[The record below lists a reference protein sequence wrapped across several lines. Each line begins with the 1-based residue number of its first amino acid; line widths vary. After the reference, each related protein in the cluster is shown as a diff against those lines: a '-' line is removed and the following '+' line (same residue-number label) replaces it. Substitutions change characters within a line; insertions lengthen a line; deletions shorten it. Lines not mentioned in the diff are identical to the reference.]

1 MKAKKKAKKS
11 AARTATRRPAKKSA
25 ARKPAAKPAARRR
38 PAASAP
44 DGALTFFRHTVATL
58 AYRCGKAVR
67 GAPASFAGFK
77 AGPTTRTPIEILS
90 HIGDLLDWA
99 LSQAEGKERWPDAS
113 RLPWDS
119 EVKRFH
125 ASLKAFDDYLA
136 SGAALHRSA
145 ERMFQG
151 AIADSL
157 THTGQLTMLRR
168 LAGSHVRG
176 ENYSRA
182 DIQIGRVGA
191 EQSPPP
197 ERSEF
202 D

>member
-1 MKAKKKAKKS
+1 MSPRRATARKPRAKTS
-11 AARTATRRPAKKSA
+11 AARARAKT
-25 ARKPAAKPAARRR
+25 PP
-38 PAASAP
+38 AP
-44 DGALTFFRHTVATL
+44 DDARTFLRHAVATL
-58 AYRCGKAVR
+58 AYRCGKTVR
-67 GAPASFAGFK
+67 GAPVEFAGFR
-77 AGPTTRTPIEILS
+77 AGPTTRTPGEILA

-99 LSQAEGKERWPDAS
+99 LSQAEGKERWRDATP
-113 RLPWDS
+113 RPWDD

-125 ASLKAFDDYLA
+125 AALKAFDSYLA
-136 SGAALHRSA
+136 SRKKLHKPA

-151 AIADSL
+151 AIADAL

-182 DIQIGRVGA
+182 DIRIGRVGA
-191 EQSPPP
+191 KQSPPP

>member
-1 MKAKKKAKKS
+1 MGPKKAVKK
-11 AARTATRRPAKKSA
+11 
-25 ARKPAAKPAARRR
+25 KPAAPKSGA
-38 PAASAP
+38 
-44 DGALTFFRHTVATL
+44 DGARLFLRHTVATL
-58 AYRCGKAVR
+58 AYRGGKAVR
-67 GAPASFAGFK
+67 GAPESFAQFK

-99 LSQAEGKERWPDAS
+99 LSQAEGKERWADAS
-113 RLPWDS
+113 TLSWEG

-125 ASLKAFDDYLA
+125 ASLSSYDAYLA
-136 SGAALHRSA
+136 SRKPLHKPA

-151 AIADSL
+151 AIADAL

-182 DIQIGRVGA
+182 DIRMGRVGP
-191 EQSPPP
+191 EQPPPP

>member
-1 MKAKKKAKKS
+1 MN
-11 AARTATRRPAKKSA
+11 ARSPQE
-25 ARKPAAKPAARRR
+25 
-38 PAASAP
+38 SAP
-44 DGALTFFRHTVATL
+44 DDARTFLRHTVATL

-67 GAPASFAGFK
+67 GAPPNFAEFK
-77 AGPTTRTPIEILS
+77 AGPTTRTPIEILA
-90 HIGDLLDWA
+90 HIGELLDWV
-99 LSQAEGKERWPDAS
+99 LSQAQGKEKWPDAVQ
-113 RLPWDS
+113 LPWDR
-119 EVKRFH
+119 EVERLH
-125 ASLKAFDDYLA
+125 ASLKAYDDYLA
-136 SGAALHRSA
+136 SDERLHKPA

-151 AIADSL
+151 AIADAL
-157 THTGQLTMLRR
+157 AHTGQITMLRR

-182 DIQIGRVGA
+182 EIQIGRVGA

>member
-1 MKAKKKAKKS
+1 MS
-11 AARTATRRPAKKSA
+11 AATPRDPVPDNARTF
-25 ARKPAAKPAARRR
+25 
-38 PAASAP
+38 
-44 DGALTFFRHTVATL
+44 LRHTVATL

-67 GAPASFAGFK
+67 GAPATFADFK
-77 AGPTTRTPIEILS
+77 AGPTTRTPIEILA
-90 HIGDLLDWA
+90 HIGDLLDWV
-99 LSQAEGKERWPDAS
+99 LSQAQGKEKWPDAVERS
-113 RLPWDS
+113 WDDEVARL
-119 EVKRFH
+119 H
-125 ASLKAFDDYLA
+125 ANLKAFDDYLA
-136 SGAALHRSA
+136 SGEPLHKPA

-151 AIADSL
+151 AIADAL

-191 EQSPPP
+191 TQSPPP

>member
-1 MKAKKKAKKS
+1 MTPKKAVKRAAKKKSPKKKS
-11 AARTATRRPAKKSA
+11 AKKT
-25 ARKPAAKPAARRR
+25 
-38 PAASAP
+38 P
-44 DGALTFFRHTVATL
+44 DGARLFLRHTVATL

-67 GAPASFAGFK
+67 DAPESFAHFK

-90 HIGDLLDWA
+90 HVGDLLDWV
-99 LSQAEGKERWPDAS
+99 LSQAEGKERWPRPTELS
-113 RLPWDS
+113 WDG

-125 ASLKAFDDYLA
+125 AALGAYDAYLA
-136 SGAALHRSA
+136 SGRPLHKPA

-151 AIADSL
+151 AIADAL

-182 DIQIGRVGA
+182 EIQVGRVGPS
-191 EQSPPP
+191 QPPPP

>member
-1 MKAKKKAKKS
+1 MGYESERVLFFAPMSPKK
-11 AARTATRRPAKKSA
+11 A
-25 ARKPAAKPAARRR
+25 ARKSPAKP
-38 PAASAP
+38 SAP
-44 DGALTFFRHTVATL
+44 DGARTFLRHAVATL

-67 GAPASFAGFK
+67 GAPESFADFR
-77 AGPTTRTPIEILS
+77 AGPTTRTPIEILA
-90 HIGDLLDWA
+90 HIGDLLDWV
-99 LSQAEGKERWPDAS
+99 LSQAEGKETWRDSVVRA
-113 RLPWDS
+113 WDQ

-136 SGAALHRSA
+136 SRRQLHKPA

-151 AIADSL
+151 AIADAL
-157 THTGQLTMLRR
+157 THTGQITMLRR

-182 DIQIGRVGA
+182 DIQIGRVGPK
-191 EQSPPP
+191 QSPPP

>member
-1 MKAKKKAKKS
+1 MSPKESSKNN
-11 AARTATRRPAKKSA
+11 AARK
-25 ARKPAAKPAARRR
+25 KPAAKRSAAK
-38 PAASAP
+38 AP
-44 DGALTFFRHTVATL
+44 DDARTFLRHSVATL
-58 AYRCGKAVR
+58 AYRCGKATR
-67 GAPASFAGFK
+67 GAPPEFAEFK
-77 AGPTTRTPIEILS
+77 AGPTTRTPIQILA
-90 HIGDLLDWA
+90 HIGDLLDWV
-99 LSQAEGKERWPDAS
+99 LSQAEGKERWRNATP
-113 RLPWDS
+113 LPWED

-125 ASLKAFDDYLA
+125 AALKRFDTYLA
-136 SGAALHRSA
+136 SKKTLHKPA

-157 THTGQLTMLRR
+157 THTGQITMLRR

-182 DIQIGRVGA
+182 DIRMGRVGA
-191 EQSPPP
+191 DQSPPP

>member
-1 MKAKKKAKKS
+1 MPTKKA
-11 AARTATRRPAKKSA
+11 AK
-25 ARKPAAKPAARRR
+25 RKPAKRS
-38 PAASAP
+38 ASKKATTAP
-44 DGALTFFRHTVATL
+44 DGARTFLRHAVATL
-58 AYRCGKAVR
+58 AYRCGKATR
-67 GAPASFAGFK
+67 GAPPEFAEFK
-77 AGPTTRTPIEILS
+77 AGPTSRTPIRILA

-99 LSQAEGKERWPDAS
+99 LSQAEGKERWRDATP
-113 RLPWDS
+113 LPWED

-125 ASLKAFDDYLA
+125 AALKRFDTYLA
-136 SGAALHRSA
+136 SRKQLRKPA

-151 AIADSL
+151 AIADAL
-157 THTGQLTMLRR
+157 THTGQITMLRR

-182 DIQIGRVGA
+182 DIRIGRVGA

>member
-1 MKAKKKAKKS
+1 MSPKKAVKKATEKIAKRGSKKTAKK
-11 AARTATRRPAKKSA
+11 PA
-25 ARKPAAKPAARRR
+25 ARKP
-38 PAASAP
+38 SAP
-44 DGALTFFRHTVATL
+44 NSLADGGRLFLRHTVATL
-58 AYRCGKAVR
+58 AYRGGKAVR
-67 GAPASFAGFK
+67 GAPESFAQFK
-77 AGPTTRTPIEILS
+77 AGPSTRVPIEILS

-113 RLPWDS
+113 TLSWDG

-125 ASLKAFDDYLA
+125 ASLAAYDAYLG
-136 SGAALHRSA
+136 SRKPLYKPA

-151 AIADSL
+151 AIADAL

-182 DIQIGRVGA
+182 DIQIGRVGTQ
-191 EQSPPP
+191 QSPPP

>member
-1 MKAKKKAKKS
+1 MSPK
-11 AARTATRRPAKKSA
+11 T
-25 ARKPAAKPAARRR
+25 PAA
-38 PAASAP
+38 AP
-44 DGALTFFRHTVATL
+44 DDARAFLRHTVATL

-67 GAPASFAGFK
+67 SAPVSFAGFK
-77 AGPTTRTPIEILS
+77 AGPTTRTPIEILA

-99 LSQAEGKERWPDAS
+99 LSQAEGKERWLDATP
-113 RLPWDS
+113 LPWDDQ
-119 EVKRFH
+119 VKRLH
-125 ASLKAFDDYLA
+125 ASLNAFDAYLV
-136 SGAALHRSA
+136 SGEPLHKPA

-151 AIADSL
+151 AIADAL

-168 LAGSHVRG
+168 LAGSQVRG

-182 DIQIGRVGA
+182 DIRVGRVGA
-191 EQSPPP
+191 DQAPPP

>member
-1 MKAKKKAKKS
+1 MARKKVVKSKKKA
-11 AARTATRRPAKKSA
+11 
-25 ARKPAAKPAARRR
+25 ARKAPVRKKKVTKPAT
-38 PAASAP
+38 
-44 DGALTFFRHTVATL
+44 DGARLFLRHTVATL
-58 AYRCGKAVR
+58 AYRCGKALR
-67 GAPASFAGFK
+67 DAPDSFAEFK
-77 AGPTTRTPIEILS
+77 AGPTTRKPIEILA
-90 HIGDLLDWA
+90 HIGDLLAWV
-99 LSQAEGKERWPDAS
+99 LSQAEGQERWRDYS
-113 RLPWDS
+113 YSSW
-119 EVKRFH
+119 EVERRRFH
-125 ASLKAFDDYLA
+125 SGLAAFDDYLA
-136 SGAALHRSA
+136 SDRPLHKPP

-151 AIADSL
+151 AIADAL

-182 DIQIGRVGA
+182 DIQAGKVGP

>member
-1 MKAKKKAKKS
+1 MKARNRAGVK
-11 AARTATRRPAKKSA
+11 
-25 ARKPAAKPAARRR
+25 KPAAKRVAARKRV
-38 PAASAP
+38 AATKKAVAPKNAAKSPAP
-44 DGALTFFRHTVATL
+44 DNARTFLRHAVATL
-58 AYRCGKAVR
+58 AYRCGKATR
-67 GAPASFAGFK
+67 GAPASFADFK
-77 AGPTTRTPIEILS
+77 AGPTTRTPIEILA

-99 LSQAEGKERWPDAS
+99 LSQAEGKERWLDAT
-113 RLPWDS
+113 RLAWDR
-119 EVKRFH
+119 EVERFH
-125 ASLKAFDDYLA
+125 AALKAFDMYLV
-136 SGAALHRSA
+136 SRKTLHKPA

-157 THTGQLTMLRR
+157 AHTGQLTLLRR

-182 DIQIGRVGA
+182 DIRIGRVGA
-191 EQSPPP
+191 KQSPPP

>member
-1 MKAKKKAKKS
+1 MSREREGADD
-11 AARTATRRPAKKSA
+11 ARTF
-25 ARKPAAKPAARRR
+25 
-38 PAASAP
+38 
-44 DGALTFFRHTVATL
+44 LRHAVATL

-67 GAPASFAGFK
+67 GAPASFADFK
-77 AGPTTRTPIEILS
+77 VGATTRTPIEILA

-99 LSQAEGKERWPDAS
+99 LSQAQGKEKWHNAMP
-113 RLPWDS
+113 LPWDR

-125 ASLKAFDDYLA
+125 AALKAFDDYLA
-136 SGAALHRSA
+136 SAEPLHKPA

-157 THTGQLTMLRR
+157 THTGQITMLRR

-191 EQSPPP
+191 EQPPPP